1 MGQGRVEG
9 KVAFITGAA
18 RGQGRSHAVRLA
30 EEGADIIAVD
40 LCRDIESNTYAL
52 SRPEDLEETARLVEK
67 TGRRIV
73 TFQADV
79 RQGSELKEA
88 LKSGVAELGGRLDVV
103 VAQAG
108 IAPMLSPD
116 HVQAWIDVV
125 DVNLIGVLNAV
136 HAALPYLKEGGSVI
150 ATGSAAAFMPNEQV
164 ANPGS
169 DPGGSGYIVAKQG
182 LSAYMHELARALS
195 PKSIRANVV
204 HPTNVDTAMLQSDAM
219 YRSFRP
225 DLENPTRED
234 AVVAFPVQQAMPIPW
249 VDAVDISNAV
259 VYLASDESRYVT
271 GLQLRVDGGSY
282 LKSHAYH
289 P

>member
-1 MGQGRVEG
+1 MGGRVEG

-40 LCRDIESNTYAL
+40 LCRDIETNTYAL
-52 SRPEDLEETARLVEK
+52 SRPEDLDETARLVEK

-73 TFQADV
+73 THQADV
-79 RQGSELKEA
+79 RQRAQLEDA
-88 LKSGVAELGGRLDVV
+88 LKAGVAEFGGLDIV

-108 IAPMLSPD
+108 IAPMLSPE
-116 HVQAWIDVV
+116 HVQAWIDVL

-136 HAALPYLKEGGSVI
+136 HAALPYLKAGGSVI
-150 ATGSAAAFMPNEQV
+150 ATGSAAAFLPNDQV
-164 ANPGS
+164 AEPGA
-169 DPGGSGYIVAKQG
+169 DPGGQGYMVAKTG
-182 LSAYMHELARALS
+182 LAAYMHELARALS
-195 PKSIRANVV
+195 PKMIRANVV
-204 HPTNVDTAMLQSDAM
+204 HPTNVNTAMLQSDAM
-219 YRSFRP
+219 YRVFRP
-225 DLENPTRED
+225 DLENPTKDD
-234 AVVAFPVQQAMPIPW
+234 AVVAFPAQQAMPIPW
-249 VDAVDISNAV
+249 VETVDISNAI

-282 LKSHAYH
+282 LKSYAYH